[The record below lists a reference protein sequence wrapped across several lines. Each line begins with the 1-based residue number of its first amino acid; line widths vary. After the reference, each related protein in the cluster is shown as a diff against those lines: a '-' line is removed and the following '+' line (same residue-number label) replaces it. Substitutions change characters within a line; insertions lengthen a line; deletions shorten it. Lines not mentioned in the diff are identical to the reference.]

1 MLTLGTKN
9 TREILLRTAVN
20 LFYHKGYSDTS
31 IREIGL
37 KAGISNS
44 LLYHY
49 FKNKE
54 EMLFEIV
61 RSASED
67 LIQILR
73 EVRESVPD
81 PVECLREMLTA
92 HIVLFSLKR
101 KKESKIV
108 VSDHY
113 WLRGKRLEFVRN
125 NQREIY
131 DMYMEKL
138 LRIKERGLLKDIDL
152 RVLNFSIFGM
162 INWFFRWYKEGGPL
176 SKEEVAEN
184 IVKFTFNG
192 IIEQK
197 PKRRKVVSTK

>member
-1 MLTLGTKN
+1 MGNRN
-9 TREILLRTAVN
+9 TREVLLRTAVN
-20 LFYHKGYSDTS
+20 LFYQKGYSDTS
-31 IREIGL
+31 IREIGA

-54 EMLFEIV
+54 EILFEIV
-61 RSASED
+61 RAASED

-73 EVRESVPD
+73 EAQERVPD

-113 WLRGKRLEFVRN
+113 WLRGKRIEYVRN

-131 DMYMEKL
+131 DMYLEKL
-138 LRIKERGLLKDIDL
+138 KELKKRGLLKDVDL

-176 SKEEVAEN
+176 SKEDVAEN
-184 IVKFTFNG
+184 IIKFAFHG

-197 PKRRKVVSTK
+197 PKRGKVMPTK

>member
-1 MLTLGTKN
+1 MGN
-9 TREILLRTAVN
+9 RDTREVLLRTAVN
-20 LFYHKGYSDTS
+20 LFYQKGYSDTS
-31 IREIGL
+31 IREIGA

-54 EMLFEIV
+54 EILFEIV
-61 RSASED
+61 RIASED

-73 EVRESVPD
+73 EAQERVPD

-113 WLRGKRLEFVRN
+113 WLRGKRIEYVRN
-125 NQREIY
+125 KQREIY

-138 LRIKERGLLKDIDL
+138 KELKKRGLLNDVDL

-176 SKEEVAEN
+176 PKEDVAEN
-184 IVKFTFNG
+184 IVEFIFHG
-192 IIEQK
+192 IIEER
-197 PKRRKVVSTK
+197 PKRGKVMSTK